1 MPMPFL
7 CSKCYSHSFYEKD
20 GKHICWFCSN
30 DKFIGIKYEEA
41 KERER
46 EEYSRQK
53 DSNYLECDNCEDI
66 EYVMLPKWLQEEKHI
81 KDKII

>member
-46 EEYSRQK
+46 GVFETEGFKLSG
-53 DSNYLECDNCEDI
+53 
-66 EYVMLPKWLQEEKHI
+66 V
-81 KDKII
+81 